1 MTEKVNLRRVKVI
14 TLGSNASGKS
24 CLIKRFCEE
33 RFVSKYIPTIG
44 VDYGVK
50 AVKVRDSLIRVNF
63 WVLITRHSSYSS
75 AYRLLLCL
83 GLVWTSGVYRYT
95 K

>member
-1 MTEKVNLRRVKVI
+1 MKTEKDATTTPLRRIKVI

-50 AVKVRDSLIRVNF
+50 AVKVRDTQIRVNF
-63 WVLITRHSSYSS
+63 WVY
-75 AYRLLLCL
+75 YQ
-83 GLVWTSGVYRYT
+83 
-95 K
+95 

>member
-1 MTEKVNLRRVKVI
+1 MKTEKDATTTPLRRIKVI

-50 AVKVRDSLIRVNF
+50 AVKVRDTQIRVNF
-63 WVLITRHSSYSS
+63 WVRSLLKFITPVYFTSYL
-75 AYRLLLCL
+75 YL
-83 GLVWTSGVYRYT
+83 
-95 K
+95 